1 MPSLRLPEPPLRD
14 DRVVLRPWTEADLPA
29 AAEGARDPLV
39 PRFTRV
45 PENQS
50 DAELRRFF
58 GTHDAALAGGEA
70 LWLAI
75 SDAASDAFLGSSGL
89 MRFDWEELRCEI
101 GYWVAPW
108 ARGQG
113 VATRATRLLSRWALL
128 DLGLGRLSLHADT
141 DNPAS
146 HRVAERAGFIRE
158 GVLRSYERR
167 KGMRHDLVS
176 YSLVASDLDTDS
188 SARS

>member
-1 MPSLRLPEPPLRD
+1 MGALRFPDPPLRD
-14 DRVVLRPWTEADLPA
+14 EQVLLRPWIEADLPA

-58 GTHDAALAGGEA
+58 ETHGAALAGGEA

-75 SDAASDAFLGSSGL
+75 ADAGSDAFLGSTGL
-89 MRFDWEELRCEI
+89 MRFDWEELRSEI

-113 VATRATRLLSRWALL
+113 VATRAVRLLSRWALL

-146 HRVAERAGFIRE
+146 HRVAERGGFTRE
-158 GVLRSYERR
+158 GVLRSFEQR
-167 KGMRHDLVS
+167 KGRRYDLVS
-176 YSLVASDLDTDS
+176 FSLVREDLEPGG
-188 SARS
+188 